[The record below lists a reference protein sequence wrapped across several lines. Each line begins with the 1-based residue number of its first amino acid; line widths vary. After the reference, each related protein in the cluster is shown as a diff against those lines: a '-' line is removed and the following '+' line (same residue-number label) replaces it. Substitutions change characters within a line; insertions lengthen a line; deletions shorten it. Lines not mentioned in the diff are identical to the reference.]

1 MNQSFKEGE
10 TVRLKSGGPLMTIST
25 IDKESNLANC
35 EWFDS
40 KKEFRAADFY
50 LTSLVHDDNNI
61 RISAI

>member
-10 TVRLKSGGPLMTIST
+10 TVRLKSGGPLMTISR
-25 IDKESNLANC
+25 IDKENNLANC

-50 LTSLVHDDNNI
+50 LTSLKHDDNNI
-61 RISAI
+61 HISVI